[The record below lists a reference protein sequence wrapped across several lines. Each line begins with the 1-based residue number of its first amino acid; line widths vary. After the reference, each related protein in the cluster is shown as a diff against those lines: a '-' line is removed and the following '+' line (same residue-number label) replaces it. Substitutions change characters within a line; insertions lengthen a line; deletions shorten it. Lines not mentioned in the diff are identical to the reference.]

1 MTIYDYET
9 YQQFVDAFQRGEPIE
24 ILGSKFHIR
33 SVSEGYNSHGDWVHT
48 VQLAQMVPV

>member
-9 YQQFVDAFQRGEPIE
+9 YQKFVDAFRQNETIE
-24 ILGSKFHIR
+24 ILGSKFYIR
-33 SVSEGYNSHGDWVHT
+33 SVSEGYNSHGYWVHT